1 MKKSLLLAATLLTAG
16 SASAQSGGYYE
27 FIPYYNNDPFVFCAV
42 GVPQDCWAPISPQ
55 LGTFTVTNP
64 YCFNP
69 TSATQF
75 ARVCPK
81 AFSGGASG
89 SGGRQGRGA
98 GGATQRSMSSDPA
111 NASP

>member
-1 MKKSLLLAATLLTAG
+1 MKKAILLATTLLAAT

-27 FIPYYNNDPFVFCAV
+27 FIPYYGNDPFVFCTV
-42 GVPQDCWAPISPQ
+42 GVPWDCWAPISPQ

-69 TSATQF
+69 TSAAQY
-75 ARVCPK
+75 ARVCPR
-81 AFSGGASG
+81 AFPTGGAGVS
-89 SGGRQGRGA
+89 A
-98 GGATQRSMSSDPA
+98 GQASAMRVPAGDPA

>member
-1 MKKSLLLAATLLTAG
+1 MKNKTLLLAATLLTAG
-16 SASAQSGGYYE
+16 SAGAQSGGYYE
-27 FIPYYNNDPFVFCAV
+27 FIPYYNNDPFTFCTF

-69 TSATQF
+69 TSAQQY

-81 AFSGGASG
+81 AFTQATGGQQADLANSAPM
-89 SGGRQGRGA
+89 R
-98 GGATQRSMSSDPA
+98 DPA
-111 NASP
+111 DASP